1 MKFSSITLL
10 NDKRT
15 EVDQRLRD
23 NPYNFTKLRGWD
35 IELVGAAVLLSHPD
49 RVGTLVIP
57 FAAVE
62 RAELL
67 TEPEAEALDE
77 KRGPGRPKKSA

>member
-15 EVDQRLRD
+15 EVNINLRE
-23 NPYNFTKLRGWD
+23 NAYNFSAIRGWN
-35 IELVGAAVLLSHPD
+35 IELDGVAVILSHSD

-67 TEPEAEALDE
+67 TEPEARALDE